1 MFRTA
6 AETEM
11 TPDTPFTTLNKCNR
25 AIRYD
30 GAWGLL
36 LVVATAVGW
45 GLGWPMMKIAM
56 HDWPPLFARGCAG
69 LAAALGLA
77 IIAVVRGQN
86 LLPSRS
92 LAPRLALGAATNVFA
107 PMGLTAL
114 ALLWLTVAQA
124 ALLTFSM
131 PIWATL
137 LAWPIL
143 GERPRLRTVIAL
155 CLGVTGLVLLMGA
168 NLGGGTE
175 TFPGVALALAAA
187 ILFALGAVT
196 SRAPIPLPPMVSTA
210 WLVGLGSAAM
220 IVVGLT
226 LNGSEIRP
234 LSFAGAGALA
244 YMAVCPMA
252 LCYLSWFAAL
262 ERVPAATASTGL
274 LLVPVVG
281 ALSAAAI
288 LGEALGFREICAFV
302 LTLGGVALELR
313 GRG

>member
-6 AETEM
+6 AETKM
-11 TPDTPFTTLNKCNR
+11 TPDTLFTTLNKCNP
-25 AIRYD
+25 
-30 GAWGLL
+30 AWGLL

-107 PMGLTAL
+107 AMGFTAL

-143 GERPRLRTVIAL
+143 GERPRLRSVIAL
-155 CLGVTGLVLLMGA
+155 CLGVAGLVLLMGG
-168 NLGGGTE
+168 NLGGGIE
-175 TFPGVALALAAA
+175 SFPGVGLALAAA

-196 SRAPIPLPPMVSTA
+196 SRTAIPLPPMVSTA

-220 IVVGLT
+220 IVVDLT

-244 YMAVCPMA
+244 YMAARSC
-252 LCYLSWFAAL
+252 
-262 ERVPAATASTGL
+262 
-274 LLVPVVG
+274 
-281 ALSAAAI
+281 
-288 LGEALGFREICAFV
+288 
-302 LTLGGVALELR
+302 
-313 GRG
+313 

>member
-1 MFRTA
+1 
-6 AETEM
+6 
-11 TPDTPFTTLNKCNR
+11 
-25 AIRYD
+25 
-30 GAWGLL
+30 
-36 LVVATAVGW
+36 
-45 GLGWPMMKIAM
+45 MMKLAM

-114 ALLWLTVAQA
+114 ALLWLTVAQD
-124 ALLTFSM
+124 ALLTYSM

-143 GERPRLRTVIAL
+143 GERPRLRSVIAL
-155 CLGVTGLVLLMGA
+155 CLGMAGLVLLMGA
-168 NLGGGTE
+168 NFGGGIE

-187 ILFALGAVT
+187 IMFALGTVT
-196 SRAPIPLPPMVSTA
+196 SRAPIPLPPLVSTA
-210 WLVGLGSAAM
+210 WQIGLGSAAM

-234 LSFAGAGALA
+234 LSFAGAGGLA
-244 YMAVCPMA
+244 YQAVCSMG

>member
-1 MFRTA
+1 
-6 AETEM
+6 
-11 TPDTPFTTLNKCNR
+11 
-25 AIRYD
+25 
-30 GAWGLL
+30 
-36 LVVATAVGW
+36 
-45 GLGWPMMKIAM
+45 MMKIAM

-77 IIAVVRGQN
+77 IIAVERGQN

-107 PMGLTAL
+107 AMGLTAL

-124 ALLTFSM
+124 ALVTFSM

-143 GERPRLRTVIAL
+143 GERPRLRSVIAM
-155 CLGVTGLVLLMGA
+155 CLGVAGLVLLTGP

-210 WLVGLGSAAM
+210 WLVGLCSATIKMDAR
-220 IVVGLT
+220 IASHR
-226 LNGSEIRP
+226 NAP
-234 LSFAGAGALA
+234 
-244 YMAVCPMA
+244 
-252 LCYLSWFAAL
+252 
-262 ERVPAATASTGL
+262 ERVEHCLTRMLPAPRRLVNRSRGLRRLSRRDPAFLFDRRACFPVPTWRCPKPRRVAEGIGRSRATRSHAQR
-274 LLVPVVG
+274 
-281 ALSAAAI
+281 ALSREH
-288 LGEALGFREICAFV
+288 GEDGEHRTFPEVSTVAHSAPV
-302 LTLGGVALELR
+302 GGPDDR
-313 GRG
+313 GSS

>member
-1 MFRTA
+1 
-6 AETEM
+6 M
-11 TPDTPFTTLNKCNR
+11 TPNTPLNKCNR
-25 AIRYD
+25 AIRSH
-30 GAWGLL
+30 AWGLL

-45 GLGWPMMKIAM
+45 GLGWPMMKLAM

-92 LAPRLALGAATNVFA
+92 LVPRLALGAATNVFA
-107 PMGLTAL
+107 PMGLAAL

-124 ALLTFSM
+124 ALLTYSM
-131 PIWATL
+131 PIWAIL
-137 LAWPIL
+137 FAWPIL
-143 GERPRLRTVIAL
+143 GERPRLRSVIAL
-155 CLGVTGLVLLMGA
+155 CLGVAGLVLLMGA
-168 NLGGGTE
+168 SLGGGTE

-196 SRAPIPLPPMVSTA
+196 SRTPIPLPPIVSTA
-210 WLVGLGSAAM
+210 WQIGLGSAAM

-226 LNGSEIRP
+226 LNGSEIRR
-234 LSFAGAGALA
+234 LSFAGAGGLA
-244 YMAVCPMA
+244 YQAVCSMA

>member
-1 MFRTA
+1 VSEATPALAGDRA
-6 AETEM
+6 LETNGR
-11 TPDTPFTTLNKCNR
+11 PAVISRLP
-25 AIRYD
+25 
-30 GAWGLL
+30 AWGLL

-92 LAPRLALGAATNVFA
+92 LAPRLALGAAINVFA
-107 PMGLTAL
+107 WMGLTAL

-143 GERPRLRTVIAL
+143 GERPRLRSVIAL
-155 CLGVTGLVLLMGA
+155 CLGVAGLVLLMGA
-168 NLGGGTE
+168 NLGGGIE
-175 TFPGVALALAAA
+175 TLPGVALALAAA

-210 WLVGLGSAAM
+210 WQIGLGSAAM

-313 GRG
+313 GRR

>member
-1 MFRTA
+1 MGRPPREAQYGRLCGGRTDYVPNCSRDRNDA
-6 AETEM
+6 R
-11 TPDTPFTTLNKCNR
+11 TPFTTLNKCNR

-45 GLGWPMMKIAM
+45 GLGWPTMKLAM

-107 PMGLTAL
+107 PMGFTAL

-124 ALLTFSM
+124 ALLFFSM

-168 NLGGGTE
+168 NLGGGVGGQRYAT
-175 TFPGVALALAAA
+175 
-187 ILFALGAVT
+187 
-196 SRAPIPLPPMVSTA
+196 IPSSEVD
-210 WLVGLGSAAM
+210 GRDQSA
-220 IVVGLT
+220 T
-226 LNGSEIRP
+226 PHSD
-234 LSFAGAGALA
+234 
-244 YMAVCPMA
+244 
-252 LCYLSWFAAL
+252 
-262 ERVPAATASTGL
+262 
-274 LLVPVVG
+274 
-281 ALSAAAI
+281 
-288 LGEALGFREICAFV
+288 
-302 LTLGGVALELR
+302 LR
-313 GRG
+313 DWR